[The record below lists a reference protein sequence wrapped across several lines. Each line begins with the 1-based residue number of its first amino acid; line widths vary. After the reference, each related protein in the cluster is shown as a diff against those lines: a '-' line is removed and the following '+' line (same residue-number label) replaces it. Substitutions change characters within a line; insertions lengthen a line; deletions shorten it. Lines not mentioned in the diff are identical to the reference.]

1 MGIKSDTVSTHY
13 ISTLFIL
20 NKSQAIRIPKKIAFP
35 NDVET
40 VRVVRLGNSII
51 LTPTNESWNSWFE
64 GPGVS
69 EDYMTHREQPQ
80 DQEREDF

>member
-1 MGIKSDTVSTHY
+1 MGIKSDTASTHY
-13 ISTLFIL
+13 ISTLFTL

-35 NDVET
+35 NHVET